1 MAERAAPPDDISP
14 HEFFTR
20 WVPEL
25 VRTDEQRRRKLGDTT
40 ARIVFDFVDAEH
52 GAYTIHIDGGE
63 VRGVEGPV
71 DGPDLTVRVDV
82 ETWRSLNRGELSA
95 PEAALRRRVKLT
107 GDLILALKLHVIL
120 G

>member
-1 MAERAAPPDDISP
+1 MSQRAIPPDDITP

-20 WVPEL
+20 WVPEM
-25 VRTDEQRRRKLGDTT
+25 VAADAKRRSKLGRTE
-40 ARIVFDFVDAEH
+40 ARIVFAFEEREL
-52 GAYTIHIDGGE
+52 GAYTIHIGDGAVRGE
-63 VRGVEGPV
+63 VNRIET
-71 DGPDLTVRVDV
+71 PDLLVEISV

-107 GDLILALKLHVIL
+107 GDTLLALKLHLIL